1 MRRSVVLLM
10 CVGVALMVPAALT
23 FAEDGQIEDHPL
35 ISRFPGAE
43 FYQAQVTEFD
53 EYLLPLAPL
62 ERNRLTDTRTLEGKV
77 TQIQYS
83 VEGRS
88 TLEVYRSYQSAL
100 RGAGFEVLFENDA
113 DSWNPTAYWVQ
124 RVYDP
129 HGIYW
134 KSSRRSTFVGNG
146 FRYLAAR
153 LEHPD
158 GDVYVTLYTTP
169 ARDNTIIQLDVI
181 ETQPMQAGQITVD
194 VDYLRSEIERSGV
207 VTIHGL
213 QFVANSAQMTPQSV
227 PLIKEIAAYLKA
239 HPSQNF
245 YVVGHTTTI
254 GAHEN
259 LMQLSAQRAEA
270 CVQALVR
277 DHGISAQRL
286 FAAGVGG
293 LSPVATNATDEGRAR
308 NRRVELVLR

>member
-1 MRRSVVLLM
+1 MRRSLVLLA
-10 CVGVALMVPAALT
+10 CAGVALMVPAALT

-43 FYQAQVTEFD
+43 FYQSQVTEFD

-62 ERNRLTDTRTLEGKV
+62 ERNRLTDTRMLEGKV

-88 TLEVYRSYQSAL
+88 TLEVYRNYESAL

-124 RVYDP
+124 RVYDS

-181 ETQPMQAGQITVD
+181 ETLPMQAGQITVD

-213 QFVANSAQMTPQSV
+213 QFIANSAQMTPQSV
-227 PLIKEIAAYLKA
+227 PLMEDIAAYLKA
-239 HPSQNF
+239 HPSQSF

-259 LMQLSAQRAEA
+259 LMRLSAQRAEA